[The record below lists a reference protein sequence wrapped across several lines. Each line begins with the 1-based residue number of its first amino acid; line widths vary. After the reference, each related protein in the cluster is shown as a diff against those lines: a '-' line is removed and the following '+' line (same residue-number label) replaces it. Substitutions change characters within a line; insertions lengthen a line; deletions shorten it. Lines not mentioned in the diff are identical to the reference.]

1 MRKRKNKGN
10 NKGLSLIE
18 LLVALAVGVIVMSA
32 LTILMTQG
40 INQYNKMTV
49 MTQLQEDANIALNN
63 ISNSIMEANFVTIS
77 NSKTNATFQTGSATM
92 GGKNVIYEHKN
103 GMLYVGENV
112 ADSDTMGLLCK
123 NVKEF
128 KIDVVSTSF
137 KTVAV
142 DNAGVTE
149 HKVAGINNPVQI
161 KVTLKLE
168 FNGVTREVS
177 RVAAIRNR
185 LSADNMTLQG
195 FKFADGP
202 SIDQFAEYIAYD

>member
-32 LTILMTQG
+32 LTILITQG

-92 GGKNVIYEHKN
+92 GGKNVIYEH
-103 GMLYVGENV
+103 
-112 ADSDTMGLLCK
+112 
-123 NVKEF
+123 
-128 KIDVVSTSF
+128 
-137 KTVAV
+137 
-142 DNAGVTE
+142 
-149 HKVAGINNPVQI
+149 QQ
-161 KVTLKLE
+161 
-168 FNGVTREVS
+168 S
-177 RVAAIRNR
+177 RTDKGYA
-185 LSADNMTLQG
+185 
-195 FKFADGP
+195 
-202 SIDQFAEYIAYD
+202 